1 MPATGRSYTQIFLK
15 VQYINIQAILSR
27 KSMKKIAVA
36 DEKLFH
42 VYKAFEGKNNRHADM
57 RTTHSQLLEKVVSM
71 ERKTPKIKFCHKR
84 STTPVKKSR

>member
-1 MPATGRSYTQIFLK
+1 
-15 VQYINIQAILSR
+15 
-27 KSMKKIAVA
+27 MKKIAVT

-42 VYKAFEGKNNRHADM
+42 VCKAFEGKNNRHADM
-57 RTTHSQLLEKVVSM
+57 RTTHAKVVSI